1 MAFNLICS
9 CVLRIK
15 SKDKKI
21 HRKNCLMRRCFFR
34 KYYDDVKVAVY
45 IYSILFFVAKL
56 NQRIVMM
63 HVDTSMI
70 KDDREKIS

>member
-1 MAFNLICS
+1 
-9 CVLRIK
+9 
-15 SKDKKI
+15 
-21 HRKNCLMRRCFFR
+21 MRRCFFR

-56 NQRIVMM
+56 NQKIVMM

-70 KDDREKIS
+70 KDDKEKFHKNDSDPVSHAKKAGLNRPCNNGL

>member
-1 MAFNLICS
+1 
-9 CVLRIK
+9 
-15 SKDKKI
+15 
-21 HRKNCLMRRCFFR
+21 MRRCFFR

-56 NQRIVMM
+56 NQKIVMM

-70 KDDREKIS
+70 KDDGEKIS